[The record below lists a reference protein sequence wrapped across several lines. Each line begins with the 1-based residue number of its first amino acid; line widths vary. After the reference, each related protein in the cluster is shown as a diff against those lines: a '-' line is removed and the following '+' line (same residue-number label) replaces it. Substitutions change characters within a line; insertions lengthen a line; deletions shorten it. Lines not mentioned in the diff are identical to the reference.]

1 MIKVGITGG
10 IGSGKTVVAELFRLH
25 GIPVYDADMQAKLLN
40 DTSETIREKIILRFG
55 NDLYADG
62 RLDRK
67 RFAEIIFQDQNLLR
81 EANSIIHPE
90 LRKHFL
96 RWLQERREA
105 PLVAIDAAV
114 LFESN
119 FYKLTDYNIT
129 VTAPETMRIRR
140 ATARDNSRSEQVK
153 NRMESQMAD
162 AERIRL
168 SDFVIVNDNA
178 NSLIKQIEEIL
189 SEIGRRKNK

>member
-67 RFAEIIFQDQNLLR
+67 RFAEIIFQDKNRLR

-129 VTAPETMRIRR
+129 VTAPETLRLRR

>member
-25 GIPVYDADMQAKLLN
+25 AIPVYDADMQAKLLN

-67 RFAEIIFQDQNLLR
+67 RFAEIIFQDKNRLR

-119 FYKLTDYNIT
+119 FHKLTDYNIT

-140 ATARDNSRSEQVK
+140 ATARDNSQREQVK

>member
-67 RFAEIIFQDQNLLR
+67 RFAEIIFQDKNLLR

>member
-140 ATARDNSRSEQVK
+140 ATARDNSQREQVK

>member
-25 GIPVYDADMQAKLLN
+25 AIPVYDADMQAKLLN

-119 FYKLTDYNIT
+119 FHKLTDYNIT
-129 VTAPETMRIRR
+129 VTAPETLRLRR

>member
-67 RFAEIIFQDQNLLR
+67 RFAEIIFQDKNRLR

-140 ATARDNSRSEQVK
+140 ATARDNSQREQVK

>member
-67 RFAEIIFQDQNLLR
+67 RFAEIIFQDKNRLR

-129 VTAPETMRIRR
+129 VTAPETLRLRR
-140 ATARDNSRSEQVK
+140 ATARDNSQREQVK

>member
-129 VTAPETMRIRR
+129 VTAPETLRLRR